1 MEEKKKMNDIP
12 NKTINSFD
20 IDGVIYMGDAFTGV
34 FPGPD
39 DVIITGRSYEEGDI
53 TMNMLR
59 GRGIFNDVY
68 MNPLKFDD
76 KTRKS
81 SGQHKARVLNRLLE
95 QGYQI
100 GIHFE
105 DDMIQATE
113 IRAAVPSINIVM
125 LEHNLT
131 EK

>member
-1 MEEKKKMNDIP
+1 MEKLIMNNIP
-12 NKTINSFD
+12 NKIVNSFD

-39 DVIITGRSYEEGDI
+39 DVIITGRSFEESDV
-53 TMNMLR
+53 TTNMLTN
-59 GRGIFNDVY
+59 RGIYNKVY
-68 MNPLKFDD
+68 MNPLKFDS

-81 SGQHKARVLNRLLE
+81 SGQHKARTLFYLE
-95 QGYQI
+95 EIGYRF

-105 DDMIQATE
+105 DDPIQAEE
-113 IRAAVPSINIVM
+113 IRKLMPHINIVM

>member
-1 MEEKKKMNDIP
+1 MSDIP

-39 DVIITGRSYEEGDI
+39 DIIITGRSFEEADA
-53 TMNMLR
+53 TNKMLQE
-59 GRGIFNDVY
+59 RGIHNKVH
-68 MNPLKFDD
+68 MNPLPFNQKS
-76 KTRKS
+76 RKS
-81 SGQHKARVLNRLLE
+81 SGQHKGRTLFYLE
-95 QGYQI
+95 ELGYRF

-105 DDMIQATE
+105 DDPIQAEE
-113 IRAAVPSINIVM
+113 IRKIMPHINIVM

>member
-1 MEEKKKMNDIP
+1 MNDIP

-39 DVIITGRSYEEGDI
+39 DVIITGRSFEESDV
-53 TMNMLR
+53 TTNMLTS
-59 GRGIFNDVY
+59 RGIHNKVY
-68 MNPLKFDD
+68 MNPLKFDE
-76 KTRKS
+76 KTRRS
-81 SGQHKARVLNRLLE
+81 SGQHKGRTLFYLG
-95 QGYQI
+95 QMGYHF

-105 DDMIQATE
+105 DDPIQAAE
-113 IRAAVPSINIVM
+113 IRKIMPDINIVM
-125 LEHNLT
+125 LDHDLT

>member
-1 MEEKKKMNDIP
+1 MNDIP
-12 NKTINSFD
+12 NKIINSFD

-39 DVIITGRSYEEGDI
+39 DIIITGRSFEEADLTI
-53 TMNMLR
+53 NMLHS
-59 GRGIFNDVY
+59 RGIFNDVY
-68 MNPLKFDD
+68 MNPLEFKN
-76 KTRKS
+76 KTRES
-81 SGQHKARVLNRLLE
+81 SGQHKGNILKILLE
-95 QGYQI
+95 KGYQI

-105 DDMIQATE
+105 DDPIQAEE
-113 IRAAVPSINIVM
+113 IRKIMPHINIVM

>member
-1 MEEKKKMNDIP
+1 MNDIP
-12 NKTINSFD
+12 NKIINSFD

-39 DVIITGRSYEEGDI
+39 DIIITGRSFEEADV
-53 TMNMLR
+53 TNKMLES
-59 GRGIFNDVY
+59 RGIANKVY
-68 MNPLKFDD
+68 MNPLTFDQ
-76 KTRKS
+76 KSRKS
-81 SGQHKARVLNRLLE
+81 SGQHKGRTLFYLE
-95 QGYQI
+95 EMGYRF

-105 DDMIQATE
+105 DDPIQAEE
-113 IRAAVPSINIVM
+113 IRKIMPHINIVM

>member
-1 MEEKKKMNDIP
+1 MNDIP
-12 NKTINSFD
+12 NKIINSFD

-39 DVIITGRSYEEGDI
+39 DVIITGRSYEEADI
-53 TMNMLR
+53 TINMLHS
-59 GRGIFNDVY
+59 RGIFNEVY

-105 DDMIQATE
+105 DDTIQATE
-113 IRAAVPSINIVM
+113 IRAAVPGINIVM